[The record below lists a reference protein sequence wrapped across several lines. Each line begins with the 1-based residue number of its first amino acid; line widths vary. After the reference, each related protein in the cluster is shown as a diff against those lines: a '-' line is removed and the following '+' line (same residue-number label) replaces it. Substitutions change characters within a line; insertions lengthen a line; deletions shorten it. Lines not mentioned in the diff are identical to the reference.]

1 MAQPGSTPVI
11 GYRARSQCGRANS
24 CVGALVHLGIMQ
36 DGQLELHELALKSQD
51 GAGVRETRPT
61 HPTLPDRA
69 LASQRAMSR
78 LHALQRVCSRTTAS
92 CWEHDGVPHDSPSA
106 EMEGA

>member
-1 MAQPGSTPVI
+1 MAQPDSTAAI
-11 GYRARSQCGRANS
+11 GHRVRAQGGRANS

-36 DGQLELHELALKSQD
+36 DEQLELREFSLKSQD

-78 LHALQRVCSRTTAS
+78 LHALQRARSRTTAS
-92 CWEHDGVPHDSPSA
+92 WWNHSTP
-106 EMEGA
+106 